1 MNRVK
6 AGSAAVAVLSVAGLL
21 AGCGKDASSE
31 DSPVAFSPVTGDQY
45 TSNPGAFQTDGVVVP
60 PKDVTMVGDPI
71 PAQAAVNAGLPQ
83 GTITSTSN
91 NTTVY
96 YPPAPAVPG
105 LVVAPQPTPPAP
117 MSRPA
122 NTRPWQYTQ
131 PQIDAYRAIC
141 ETGRWGS
148 WIAGVEAQSQTC
160 WTLYGRQ
167 LGVRP
172 WTPDQPRPWLRPG
185 YPRPWFDPGFR
196 ADVPVIWIYPRN
208 WTRPRPQPIISVSIT
223 INILSNPYR
232 RVPPRFT
239 DPFYPVW
246 AVTPGRV
253 VDARDQGR
261 IVAPV
266 YTVTSTTTSTTTTTV
281 TAPVAPGVVLQP
293 LPTSAKVTPV
303 VALPGQAVPGNVNTD
318 PAVTVPVAA
327 ALQGATVQAGS
338 RSSVEDAIGT
348 SVSVAVASPTTTT
361 ATTPA
366 ATGGATAGTP
376 GGTTAATSPG
386 AAAPS
391 GSPTSA
397 AVQPSTAPAP
407 GASTGG
413 APTSAA
419 PTVAPGETPPAGS
432 PAPATTAAPAP
443 QTPAPAVTVAPAPT
457 TTLAPPPQTTVA
469 PAPQTTVAPPPVTT
483 QPPATTQAPVV
494 TQPPT
499 TQAPVITPPKITTTV
514 APVPTTTVA
523 PKPVAP
529 KPVAPKPVVP
539 EPTVA
544 KPVPTTTTPPP
555 AN

>member
-1 MNRVK
+1 MKRVRIS
-6 AGSAAVAVLSVAGLL
+6 AAAVAVLSVAGLV

-45 TSNPGAFQTDGVVVP
+45 TSNPGAFQTDGVVP
-60 PKDVTMVGDPI
+60 PPRDVTMVGDPVA
-71 PAQAAVNAGLPQ
+71 AQAVANAGLPQ

-96 YPPAPAVPG
+96 YPPAPAIPG
-105 LVVAPQPTPPAP
+105 LAVPPQPAPPAP

-131 PQIDAYRAIC
+131 PQIDVYRAVC

-148 WIAGVEAQSQTC
+148 WIAGVEMQTQTC
-160 WTLYGRQ
+160 WSLYGRQ

-196 ADVPVIWIYPRN
+196 ADVPVIWVYPRN

-223 INILSNPYR
+223 INIGTNPYR
-232 RVPPRFT
+232 RVNPRYT

-266 YTVTSTTTSTTTTTV
+266 YTVTSTTTTTTTTTV

-303 VALPGQAVPGNVNTD
+303 LALPGQAMPGNVNTD

-338 RSSVEDAIGT
+338 RSSVEEAIGT
-348 SVSVAVASPTTTT
+348 SVSVAVATPTTTARTET
-361 ATTPA
+361 ATGTSTAGSA
-366 ATGGATAGTP
+366 ATGGS
-376 GGTTAATSPG
+376 AA
-386 AAAPS
+386 
-391 GSPTSA
+391 TSA
-397 AVQPSTAPAP
+397 AVAPSVGTVPSGAPQPSAVPSAGAPAATAPT
-407 GASTGG
+407 SG
-413 APTSAA
+413 APT
-419 PTVAPGETPPAGS
+419 P
-432 PAPATTAAPAP
+432 
-443 QTPAPAVTVAPAPT
+443 
-457 TTLAPPPQTTVA
+457 
-469 PAPQTTVAPPPVTT
+469 
-483 QPPATTQAPVV
+483 
-494 TQPPT
+494 
-499 TQAPVITPPKITTTV
+499 
-514 APVPTTTVA
+514 
-523 PKPVAP
+523 
-529 KPVAPKPVVP
+529 
-539 EPTVA
+539 
-544 KPVPTTTTPPP
+544 
-555 AN
+555 